1 MLAINGIYNGKDFIP
16 LDNFPKGKKFK
27 VVITF
32 IQELTMNDS
41 EEIRNF
47 SAQTKGLSFWEDE
60 REDIYQ
66 DYLIPYRLY
75 WDK

>member
-1 MLAINGIYNGKDFIP
+1 MIAIKGIYNGRNFIP
-16 LDNFPKGKKFK
+16 LDNFPKERNFK

-32 IQELTMNDS
+32 IEEIAMNES
-41 EEIRNF
+41 EETRNF

-66 DYLIPYRLY
+66 DYLE
-75 WDK
+75 KA